1 MLTIAA
7 GAASYGGV
15 GRGVSGMSVILL
27 VLGILLA
34 AAGGALIGFGIPIK
48 ELPFGTT
55 LILAGAFAFVGG
67 LLLVG
72 LSAVV
77 TELARVTA
85 ALKGVPAASP
95 NRAPRVRARIEVAGP
110 AGRDRRPRAR

>member
-1 MLTIAA
+1 
-7 GAASYGGV
+7 
-15 GRGVSGMSVILL
+15 MSVILL

-34 AAGGALIGFGIPIK
+34 AAGGALVGFGIPIK
-48 ELPFGTT
+48 ELSLGAT
-55 LILAGAFAFVGG
+55 LILAGAFAVVGG

-85 ALKGVPAASP
+85 ALKGVPAFRTNRRRASGAD
-95 NRAPRVRARIEVAGP
+95 RAAGT
-110 AGRDRRPRAR
+110 AGRDGRPRARQGSR

>member
-1 MLTIAA
+1 MGR
-7 GAASYGGV
+7 GA
-15 GRGVSGMSVILL
+15 GVSGMSLILL

-34 AAGGALIGFGIPIK
+34 AAGGALIGFGFPIK

-77 TELARVTA
+77 TELARVSA
-85 ALKGVPAASP
+85 ALKGAQPRSEER
-95 NRAPRVRARIEVAGP
+95 RAGNVWRRRGP
-110 AGRDRRPRAR
+110 EQA